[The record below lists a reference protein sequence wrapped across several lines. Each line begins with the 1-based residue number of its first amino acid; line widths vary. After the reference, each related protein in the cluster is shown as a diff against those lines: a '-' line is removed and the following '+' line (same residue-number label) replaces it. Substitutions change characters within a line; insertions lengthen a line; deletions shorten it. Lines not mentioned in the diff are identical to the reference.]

1 MSQQPDN
8 DIHEAV
14 KFLLEL
20 VTDLDIDLETD
31 RRIEAASRAANLGGS
46 AAAVAALV
54 ELDESIT
61 LGPYTSEEGAYHLK
75 IALEVA
81 KLGDAESAVEILT
94 AMCEDDG
101 LECEERK
108 EAAQEILNMGNTA
121 AGVSGINAAFY
132 FASEYGIDMGF
143 DEVEYRIR
151 AAETMAKAGNIA
163 DAVAVLNVVSENED
177 EKYNR
182 SDRWNVAST
191 LSEVGD
197 NAAAAKAFFSL
208 AVDDDIDADD
218 QDRLDA
224 ALKVAELGSREM
236 VSEAL
241 TSVAEE
247 CDQEEVRVKA
257 AKELAA
263 FLGEQTE
270 GD

>member
-1 MSQQPDN
+1 MNQQPSN
-8 DIHEAV
+8 EIGGTV
-14 KFLLEL
+14 KFLLDL
-20 VTDLDIDLETD
+20 VTDLDIGIETD
-31 RRIEAASRAANLGGS
+31 RRIEAASRAANLGGN
-46 AAAVAALV
+46 AVAVAALV
-54 ELDESIT
+54 QLADSLATDPCTCVARLE
-61 LGPYTSEEGAYHLK
+61 
-75 IALEVA
+75 IAREVA
-81 KLGDAESAVEILT
+81 KLGDAESAVEILA

-101 LECEERK
+101 LEWEERN
-108 EAAQEILNMGNTA
+108 EAAQEILKMGNTV
-121 AGVSGINAAFY
+121 AGVSGINAVLY

-143 DEVEYRIR
+143 DEVEYRILT
-151 AAETMAKAGNIA
+151 AERMAKSGEVE
-163 DAVAVLNVVSENED
+163 DAVAVLNVIAENED

-182 SDRWNVAST
+182 SDRWNAAFT

-197 NAAAAKAFFSL
+197 NVAAAKAFFSL

-236 VSEAL
+236 ASEAL